1 MHYKPR
7 PTPPKVQ
14 TDKFDIDFRLLD
26 LLDITSKRYKISKN
40 KIFEAALM
48 TFLSDKDLPLKIT
61 RKRRKKF
68 LVKEATLE
76 LLETKSYEFGLS
88 KNAIV
93 NKSLKEFL
101 IRKPFCHI
109 KREA

>member
-14 TDKFDIDFRLLD
+14 TDKFEIDFRLLD

-48 TFLSDKDLPLKIT
+48 TFLNDRGLALKMS

-68 LVKEATLE
+68 LVKESTLE

-101 IRKPFCHI
+101 IQKPFCHI
-109 KREA
+109 KRK

>member
-68 LVKEATLE
+68 LVKQATLE

>member
-14 TDKFDIDFRLLD
+14 TDKFEIDFRLLD

-48 TFLSDKDLPLKIT
+48 TFLSDKNLPLKMSG
-61 RKRRKKF
+61 KRRKKF
-68 LVKEATLE
+68 LVKEDTLE

-88 KNAIV
+88 KNAIA

-101 IRKPFCHI
+101 IQQPFCHI
-109 KREA
+109 KRK